1 MIIVVIS
8 ALICSAISAALL
20 LALYPQYSKRV
31 KNEKAVKK
39 PKNQP
44 ATFKKP
50 SKRLALYVAAMSIAI
65 CITGVVLYI
74 YSGSDA
80 LFAEIKA
87 VALLSIL
94 WPTALTDYKSYRIPN
109 PFILL
114 GLVYWAIISLI
125 ELLVVGLDA
134 VLPILGID
142 ILMSVIVVVLI
153 FVISLVVKGIGFGD
167 IKLLFVMCL
176 LLGMARIWGALFL
189 TLIVAFIAAVIFL
202 ATKKKG
208 KKDLMPFAPFILAGT
223 SIALLLMGV

>member
-1 MIIVVIS
+1 
-8 ALICSAISAALL
+8 
-20 LALYPQYSKRV
+20 LYPRYSKRV
-31 KNEKAVKK
+31 ENEKAVKK

-44 ATFKKP
+44 KGFKKP
-50 SKRLALYVAAMSIAI
+50 SKRLTLYVVAMSIVI
-65 CITGVVLYI
+65 CATGMVLYF
-74 YSGSDA
+74 YSGKEA

-125 ELLVVGLDA
+125 EVLAVGLDA
-134 VLPILGID
+134 VLPTLGID
-142 ILMSVIVVVLI
+142 LLMSVIVVALI
-153 FVISLVVKGIGFGD
+153 FVVSLVVKGIGFGD

-189 TLIVAFIAAVIFL
+189 TLIVAFIAAVVFL
-202 ATKKKG
+202 ATKKKD